1 MKLKFLALMAFLM
14 AALHGG
20 AFAVDTGEA
29 SGSVI
34 GGNLSGFL
42 KADHSPYKVNE
53 TLVVPEGRVLLIEAG
68 VELLFA
74 EGTGLDVRGGSLA
87 VMGELG
93 NPVVFAPVTEGKSW
107 NGISVTGA
115 KRSEVQGV
123 VVRDAEFGFAVE
135 SGALE
140 LRDVEIDNASR
151 AALYARNASVDVQ
164 WATIQNSSNVGVW
177 ATQSASVMIDGANFD
192 NNRIALVMGD
202 ESRVNLQRSNLEGND
217 AAILDMGNNHLKLR
231 NTVLEGNQIG
241 FASQNLPPEDV
252 KKSLKNNHKDL
263 THDVDHLQESI
274 GEEPRNPYADGMKIG
289 AKLGTES
296 TDSVW
301 NVSGS
306 VGFEVGYHKV
316 LTKRHHL
323 SEPYESGTDTVYE
336 GDHYINYF
344 QVPGL
349 FTNWNAD
356 VVMQSPTGQVVE
368 VVADVS
374 NDSWDHF
381 KVHQFQASYTDEYQ
395 RLVLG
400 DVYAHAGELY
410 LAGVNAFGGSY
421 ELNVLKNSAK
431 EPLFEGMAF
440 VGETKAPK
448 IIGERNYDV
457 YKDYVDDGE
466 AEPQRMVVGGM
477 VRWNMH
483 RRFNGTLGFIGNEDY
498 VKDPF
503 LRDGMSEKVNMASAR
518 ISSKTFFA
526 DGNWLF
532 FPGDVKLN
540 GQVAVGGVDTVNVE
554 VMRAI
559 NQVFAE
565 AGLDASNYALLNR
578 LMNDPRQVS
587 ALTTKQLE
595 SIYGDNSLKT
605 PSEMRAELRS
615 LLEKASKI
623 AKETVVDQ
631 SKPSKGDFWGHEHW
645 AVAGSYQWSDEN
657 TFIEGF
663 LRYVGREY
671 FSAGSPD
678 LLQNTRMIGGNLK
691 QKIYDFWNLGFGYTV
706 NVENAADD
714 GSGYNIFGM
723 AEGSKWGMFS
733 GAESDWLKEHE
744 QDESR
749 AQYIHDGYLSND
761 FCLTEKVNMMLK
773 YSINYRTRST
783 SQRMYANYSAS
794 SGIYNDPWFKAQSG
808 RPTLEVYTDDDTLLI
823 DKARWEKY
831 YSVADEDYLA
841 TQFVERLMK
850 HTLELGLTIKLPQK
864 SVLKVGGAVEVRSDI
879 SKFEQ
884 DDLLEQF
891 DFKDETY
898 GILGYYF
905 HGGDYFEQRYPISLT
920 ISRDGF
926 RNMFAVMP
934 RYKIYN
940 RNEMREFEWTLS
952 DNMDIDLSKNFLE
965 LSLGAGLRQN
975 FLSYEIDES
984 DYDEMELDIDG
995 SAKLRVYHTPSL
1007 YSDWTV
1013 GALFNYR
1020 PDNLADEYKD
1030 FYVMA
1035 ALNYEF

>member
-1 MKLKFLALMAFLM
+1 MKLNVLTLTAFLI
-14 AALHGG
+14 AALQGT
-20 AFAVDTGEA
+20 AFAIDTE
-29 SGSVI
+29 GSVL
-34 GGNLSGFL
+34 GGNISGFL
-42 KADHSPYKVNE
+42 KADKSPYKVNE
-53 TLVVPEGRVLLIEAG
+53 TLVVPEGRALVIEAG
-68 VELLFA
+68 VELFFA
-74 EGTGLDVRGGSLA
+74 EGAGLDVRGGSLA

-93 NPVVFAPVTEGKSW
+93 HPVVLASMTEGNLW
-107 NGISVTGA
+107 NGVSVTGP

-123 VVRDAEFGFAVE
+123 VVKDAEFGFAVE

-140 LRDVEIDNASR
+140 LRDIEIENSSR
-151 AALYARNASVDVQ
+151 AALYVRNAAVDVQ
-164 WATIQNSSNVGVW
+164 WATIQNSRNVGIW
-177 ATQSASVMIDGANFD
+177 ATQSASVSIDGANLD

-202 ESRVNLQRSNLEGND
+202 ESKVYLQRSNLDGNET
-217 AAILDMGNNHLKLR
+217 AILDMGNNRLKLR

-241 FASQNLPPEDV
+241 FASQDLPTEEV
-252 KKSLKNNHKDL
+252 KMALKNNQKDL
-263 THDVDHLQESI
+263 THDVGYLQESV

-289 AKLGTES
+289 AALATE
-296 TDSVW
+296 TADSVW

-306 VGFEVGYHKV
+306 VGVEVGYHKV
-316 LTKRHHL
+316 MTRKHHG
-323 SEPYESGTDTVYE
+323 SEPYESGTDTVYNGE
-336 GDHYINYF
+336 HYINYF

-349 FTNWNAD
+349 FTNWNAN
-356 VVMQSPTGQVVE
+356 VVMQSPAGQVVE

-381 KVHQFQASYTDEYQ
+381 KVHQLQASYTDEYQ

-410 LAGVNAFGGSY
+410 LAGINAFGGSY
-421 ELNVLKNSAK
+421 DLSVLKNSAN
-431 EPLFEGMAF
+431 EPLFEGSAF

-448 IIGERNYDV
+448 IIGKRNYDV
-457 YKDYVDDGE
+457 YKDYVEDGE
-466 AEPQRMVVGGM
+466 AEAQRMVVGGK

-498 VKDPF
+498 LKDPF
-503 LRDGMSEKVNMASAR
+503 LRDGMSENVNMASPR

-554 VMRAI
+554 TIRAV

-578 LMNDPRQVS
+578 LMKDPRQVS
-587 ALTTKQLE
+587 TLTAKQLE

-623 AKETVVDQ
+623 ARESVVDQ

-657 TFIEGF
+657 TFIEGY

-691 QKIYDFWNLGFGYTV
+691 RKIYDVWNLGFGYTV
-706 NVENAADD
+706 NVENAADE
-714 GSGYNIFGM
+714 GNGYNIFGM

-733 GAESDWLKEHE
+733 GAESDWLREHE
-744 QDESR
+744 QDETR
-749 AQYIHDGYLSND
+749 ALYIHDGYLSND
-761 FCLTEKVNMMLK
+761 FWLTDKINLMLK

-783 SQRMYANYSAS
+783 SQRMYANYSAN
-794 SGIYNDPWFKAQSG
+794 SGIYNDPWFKPQGNRS
-808 RPTLEVYTDDDTLLI
+808 TLQVYTENDTLLI
-823 DKARWEKY
+823 DSARWAQY

-850 HTLELGLTIKLPQK
+850 HTLEWGVTIKLPQK
-864 SVLKVGGAVEVRSDI
+864 SVLKVGGALEVRSDM

-884 DDLLEQF
+884 DDLLSQF
-891 DFKDETY
+891 DFEDETY

-905 HGGDYFEQRYPISLT
+905 HGGDYFEHRYPISLT
-920 ISRDGF
+920 LTRDGF

-940 RNEMREFEWTLS
+940 RNEMREFEWTLT
-952 DNMDIDLSKNFLE
+952 DNMDIVLSKNFLE

-975 FLSYEIDES
+975 FLSYEIDNV
-984 DYDEMELDIDG
+984 DFDEMELDVDG

-1013 GALFNYR
+1013 GAIFNYR